1 VDPTALA
8 FANGHQT
15 RLLQCEY
22 YEVSS
27 TRTLPETHFR
37 GRFPGHIEPRR
48 LPGRPHPKHP
58 HLSVVHVVKERDARE
73 KNIWGV
79 EKRDYTADWV
89 PVNSPFVL
97 LPRGVRCA

>member
-1 VDPTALA
+1 M
-8 FANGHQT
+8 
-15 RLLQCEY
+15 LQCEY

-27 TRTLPETHFR
+27 TQTLPETLFR
-37 GRFPGHIEPRR
+37 GRFPGHMEPRR

-79 EKRDYTADWV
+79 EKRDYTADWL
-89 PVNSPFVL
+89 PVNSPLVL
-97 LPRGVRCA
+97 LPRGVRC